1 MTTKDGW
8 QFGTFRLGEPTPT
21 TPEAALAGMERLA
34 AAMHEVADG
43 RFCNVWASEINH
55 MNIHRGDAAAILAAL
70 DGWTLVRKDDY
81 WDGRQERDALMNLI
95 QSGAAEID
103 RLTRELD
110 AARTLAASE
119 YAVAT
124 ADWTGST
131 RKDAEIARL
140 RAALEH
146 IQQWHLGRNFVCRT
160 ARVALD
166 PEAIP

>member
-70 DGWTLVRKDDY
+70 DGWTLVTVGWR
-81 WDGRQERDALMNLI
+81 DGMV
-95 QSGAAEID
+95 
-103 RLTRELD
+103 
-110 AARTLAASE
+110 TLANQYE
-119 YAVAT
+119 
-124 ADWTGST
+124 
-131 RKDAEIARL
+131 AEIARL
-140 RAALEH
+140 RVE
-146 IQQWHLGRNFVCRT
+146 IEEWR
-160 ARVALD
+160 ARWDFEFPSAENMFA
-166 PEAIP
+166 PEAER